1 MTHMAALAAGS
12 IIMPANRS
20 RNERWRES
28 LHQIYERGGC
38 LEFSL
43 APDAGHAD
51 ATPDLVWRVR
61 LLGVKDNE
69 LLVERPSACGKA
81 VPLQDGAN
89 LVGVMIIGQNRWM
102 FATRVLSRADGASP
116 WPASLVGL
124 RVKMP
129 DSVERC
135 SRRENMRVSTAEL
148 HAPTVECYKLLEP
161 STVATAELA
170 NKSQILELE
179 RTGGTLSLHEPSQLS
194 LPEVG
199 PKFTAKLVNVGGGGM
214 GLLIDKSESSAAN
227 NAKLVWM
234 RIDLR
239 PTIPAPRSLVGK
251 IVHTHIDS
259 TQNVYA
265 GVAFEFAF
273 NPQHRDFVV
282 AQVERYI
289 NTLQAKRKAA

>member
-1 MTHMAALAAGS
+1 
-12 IIMPANRS
+12 
-20 RNERWRES
+20 
-28 LHQIYERGGC
+28 
-38 LEFSL
+38 
-43 APDAGHAD
+43 
-51 ATPDLVWRVR
+51 
-61 LLGVKDNE
+61 
-69 LLVERPSACGKA
+69 
-81 VPLQDGAN
+81 
-89 LVGVMIIGQNRWM
+89 
-102 FATRVLSRADGASP
+102 
-116 WPASLVGL
+116 
-124 RVKMP
+124 MP

-239 PTIPAPRSLVGK
+239 PTIPAPLSLVGK

>member
-1 MTHMAALAAGS
+1 
-12 IIMPANRS
+12 MPANRS

-28 LHQIYERGGC
+28 LHQIYERSGC

-43 APDAGHAD
+43 APDATHTD
-51 ATPDLVWRVR
+51 QTPDLVWRVR

-81 VPLQDGAN
+81 VPLQEGSK

-102 FATRVLSRADGASP
+102 FNTRILTRADGPNP
-116 WPASLVGL
+116 WPASLNGL

-129 DSVERC
+129 DTVERC
-135 SRRENMRVSTAEL
+135 SRRESMRVSTAEL

-170 NKSQILELE
+170 SKTQILELE
-179 RTGGTLSLHEPSQLS
+179 RTGQTLNFTEASQLS

-199 PKFTAKLVNVGGGGM
+199 PKFTGKLVNVGGGGM
-214 GLLIDKSESSAAN
+214 GLLVDKSEASAAN

-239 PTIPAPRSLVGK
+239 PTIPAPLSLVGK
-251 IVHTHIDS
+251 IVHTHMDS
-259 TQNVYA
+259 AQNVYA

-282 AQVERYI
+282 QQVERYI
-289 NTLQAKRKAA
+289 NTLQQKRKAA